1 MKKLSG
7 KSSRKMF
14 IAKIDLP
21 ALLAFAFFAG
31 LIFFYLIPGFEKAMM
46 DRKRSLIHE
55 ITSSAYSILEYYHSL
70 EMKGILDGDSAREQA
85 RLAVSSIRYGET
97 LKDYLWITD
106 RVPRMIV
113 HPYRPDLNG
122 KDLTDFRDSKGKT
135 IFVEFVKAVSSTGE
149 SFVDYMWQWN
159 DDSTRIV
166 PKLSYVKSFEPWGW
180 IIGTGI
186 YIEDVRSEI
195 HRIEFRALFISGI
208 IGLVIIILLVAISR
222 QSHQIEEKRNK
233 AEEALKKSREL
244 YKTLAEA
251 ASEGVLIWS
260 GHGLQANKTLLSW
273 LGYTES
279 ELQSLTL
286 QGIFNSTEIPE
297 LKDSVALYEELNAR
311 CFVEGVLVMKN
322 GNLIKSHADFSRLLL
337 GEMKAV
343 LLVIRPVRS
352 VSVQP
357 GFSLSTPLL
366 DEIGTGFFRTTYGKK
381 SRFLYASRSTVEMLG
396 FVTFQELLPR
406 TIESFFVDP
415 FHLNAFRTALASKER
430 IYPKAVLLRRKEGDE
445 FWAMVSIMVVEFD
458 TQEIWCEGTIEPMAA
473 AAFQQNFPVADLTSF
488 SASYITEA
496 PVSAIMRPPVTC
508 PESLSAMR
516 VVSVMKEND
525 IGFVVVTN
533 KDTEPMGVI
542 DSATIGF
549 RLTEGGSPDTE
560 IFRWMSSPPD
570 FIHHQASVMDAFAMI
585 QNSLRKCLLVNSD
598 DNSLDGIVT
607 YDELSKAFFNAPILL
622 SSEIGKAN
630 TAIALH
636 RVFIDSHK
644 LATSMLLGN
653 ADSYAVSLF
662 LSAIADSICQR
673 VITLCIEKSGAPP
686 CRFAFIQ
693 TGSAGRREQTLS
705 TDQDNAIVFEN
716 CKGEQLAKAETYFS
730 TLGKSVNEMLSAAG
744 FHLCIGGN
752 MAGNPT
758 WCQPVDRWK
767 KYFSDWIKSPGP
779 SELLEVSIF
788 FDFRFCYGD
797 NLLSEELREYVQN
810 DLKTNDIFFH
820 HMVVAWKQFNPS
832 VSLLSG
838 ETLDIKKLLMPI
850 TGIVRLYALKYG
862 INGFSTLERILEL
875 HAGKHLDYHLLRET
889 IRAWKDLTTLRLM
902 HQASCIHKGIEPD
915 NIIDLH
921 VVHADLVS
929 FTSQAI
935 VTVNNLMLKAGTDF
949 YADTI

>member
-1 MKKLSG
+1 MKRHSG

-70 EMKGILDGDSAREQA
+70 EIKGILDGDSAREQA
-85 RLAVSSIRYGET
+85 RLAVGSIRYGDT
-97 LKDYLWITD
+97 QKDYLWITD
-106 RVPRMIV
+106 RVPRMVV

-122 KDLTDFRDSKGKT
+122 RDLTDFRDSKGKT
-135 IFVEFVKAVSSTGE
+135 IFVDFVEAVSSTGE

-180 IIGTGI
+180 VVGTGI

-195 HRIEFRALFISGI
+195 RGMEFRALIISGI
-208 IGLVIIILLVAISR
+208 IGLVIIVLLLAISR
-222 QSHQIEEKRNK
+222 QSHQIEAKRNQ
-233 AEEALKKSREL
+233 AEDELKKSREL

-273 LGYTES
+273 LDYTEA

-286 QGIFNSTEIPE
+286 QRIFSSAETPE
-297 LKDSVALYEELNAR
+297 GKDSDTLYEELNDR
-311 CFVEGVLVMKN
+311 RYVECILILKN
-322 GNLIKSHADFSRLLL
+322 GNLIKSHADFSRIML

-352 VSVQP
+352 VTVQP
-357 GFSLSTPLL
+357 GFSLRSPLL
-366 DEIGTGFFRTTYGKK
+366 DDICTGFFRTTYGKK
-381 SRFLYASRSTVEMLG
+381 SRFLYASQSTVEMLG

-406 TIESFFVDP
+406 TIESFFVSP
-415 FHLNAFRTALASKER
+415 FQFSAFRAALASKER
-430 IYPKAVLLRRKEGDE
+430 IFPKAVLLRRKEGDE
-445 FWAMVSIMVVEFD
+445 FWAMVSVMVVEID
-458 TQEIWCEGTIEPMAA
+458 AQEIWCEGTIEPMAA
-473 AAFQQNFPVADLTSF
+473 ADFQQNIPLANLTSF
-488 SASYITEA
+488 SASYIMEV
-496 PVSAIMRPPVTC
+496 PVTSIMRSPVKC
-508 PESLSAMR
+508 SENLSAVR
-516 VVSVMKEND
+516 VVSVMNEYD
-525 IGFVVVTN
+525 IHYVVVTN
-533 KDTEPMGVI
+533 KDGEPMGVI

-549 RLTEGGSPDTE
+549 RLMEGGSPETE

-570 FIHHQASVMDAFAMI
+570 FIHHQASVMDAFSMI
-585 QNSLRKCLLVNSD
+585 QSSLRKCLLVNSD
-598 DNSLDGIVT
+598 DNSLTGIVT
-607 YDELSKAFFNAPILL
+607 CDELSKAFYNAPRLIH
-622 SSEIGKAN
+622 SEIGKAN
-630 TAIALH
+630 TAKALH
-636 RVFIDSHK
+636 RIFRDSHK
-644 LATSMLLGN
+644 LATSMLLGR
-653 ADSYAVSLF
+653 ADSYAISLF
-662 LSAIADSICQR
+662 LSAIADAICQR
-673 VITLCIEKSGAPP
+673 VITLCIEKSGNPP
-686 CRFAFIQ
+686 CRFVFIQ
-693 TGSAGRREQTLS
+693 TGSAGRREQTFL

-716 CKGEQLAKAETYFS
+716 CKGEQLVKAESYFS
-730 TLGKSVNEMLSAAG
+730 ALGKSINEMLSDTG
-744 FHLCIGGN
+744 FHLCKGGN
-752 MAGNPT
+752 MAGNPI
-758 WCQPVDRWK
+758 WCQPIDRWK
-767 KYFSDWIKSPGP
+767 KYFSDWITNPGP

-797 NLLSEELREYVQN
+797 NELSEELREYVQN

-820 HMVVAWKQFNPS
+820 HMAIAWKEFNPS

-875 HAGKHLDYHLLRET
+875 HEGKYMDYHLLRET
-889 IRAWKDLTTLRLM
+889 IKAWKDLTSMRLS
-902 HQASCIHKGIEPD
+902 HQASNIHKGIEPD
-915 NIIDLH
+915 NIIDLQ
-921 VVHADLVS
+921 VLHADMAGYA
-929 FTSQAI
+929 SQAI

-949 YADTI
+949 YVDTI